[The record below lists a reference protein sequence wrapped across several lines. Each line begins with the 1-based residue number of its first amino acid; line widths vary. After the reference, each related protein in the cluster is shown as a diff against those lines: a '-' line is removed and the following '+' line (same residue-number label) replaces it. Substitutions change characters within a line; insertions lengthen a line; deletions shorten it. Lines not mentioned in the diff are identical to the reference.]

1 MRPVAPR
8 GTANRP
14 LVASRQWQ
22 GTRTYQEDDFG
33 TLAGGEASDGSLLLV
48 LADGMGGEAGGATA
62 SGTVV
67 SAFLDRFPR
76 ATGGVGVRL
85 RSCLEAATARL
96 RQQVKTDTKL
106 TGMGSTVVAVHF
118 DGAELSW
125 LSVGDSPMWL
135 FTRGKLVRLND
146 DHSMAPVLDRL
157 VEEGELSP
165 AEARRDSRRNMLRSA
180 VTDEQAELVDSARR
194 SCSLQD
200 DEFLLVATDGIET
213 LSLGEI
219 ERLLADAKG
228 DTDAAA
234 DALLAEVR
242 HAADPDQDNVTFLLL
257 SGGGEASAQ
266 AADSDDTLR
275 LGEPTW
281 HPGRALRSP
290 WLGLAAG
297 FAFGI
302 LVTMILL
309 WGFGGLAPRWADWLD
324 ATRQTASPDE
334 HPANTGSFETP
345 AGEAGQ
351 SQPEPAE
358 PGSQAVPGEPT
369 GDGLQPAAN
378 GSSETPANGSAEPRP
393 EPESPPGPE
402 VPEEHVEEVE
412 PTESAPPDD
421 SETLDSGAA
430 TGTEER
436 SPAPI
441 EDEPAGDAAPS
452 ESSASGTPDGAQSR

>member
-8 GTANRP
+8 GTANRT
-14 LVASRQWQ
+14 LVACRQWQ

-33 TLAGGEASDGSLLLV
+33 TLAGGEAEDEDLLIV

-76 ATGGVGVRL
+76 ATGGVGIRL

-96 RQQVKTDTKL
+96 RQQVETDTKL

-135 FTRGKLVRLND
+135 FTRGRLVRLND

-194 SCSLQD
+194 SCALQD
-200 DEFLLVATDGIET
+200 HEFLLVATDGIET

-219 ERLLADAKG
+219 ERLLAAAKG
-228 DTDAAA
+228 DAEAAA
-234 DALLAEVR
+234 DAVLAELR
-242 HAADPDQDNVTFLLL
+242 RAADPDQDNVTILLL
-257 SGGGEASAQ
+257 SGGSEAAAQ
-266 AADSDDTLR
+266 AADSDGTLR

-281 HPGRALRSP
+281 HSGRALRTP

-297 FAFGI
+297 FALGI
-302 LVTMILL
+302 LVTMLFL
-309 WGFGGLAPRWADWLD
+309 WGVGGLSPRWADWFD
-324 ATRQTASPDE
+324 PTSQTASPDE
-334 HPANTGSFETP
+334 QPANTRSFDTP
-345 AGEAGQ
+345 AGGPGQ
-351 SQPEPAE
+351 SEPAPAE
-358 PGSQAVPGEPT
+358 PGGLAVPEEPT
-369 GDGLQPAAN
+369 GDGLQPAEN
-378 GSSETPANGSAEPRP
+378 GSSETTANGSAEPQP
-393 EPESPPGPE
+393 EPDSRPGPE
-402 VPEEHVEEVE
+402 VPEEHLEEVE
-412 PTESAPPDD
+412 PTESAPADN
-421 SETLDSGAA
+421 SETLESGAA

-436 SPAPI
+436 SPAPM

-452 ESSASGTPDGAQSR
+452 ESSGSGTPDGAQSR